1 MPDKTKPNKITVICT
16 ANICRSP
23 LGERLLA
30 QALSKEKDSARQLQV
45 VSAGVAAAFGNAA
58 SNFSVDVLK
67 EEGIDL
73 SDHKSQPLTQQLV
86 DESLF
91 IFGMTH
97 SHIDIVDAVF
107 ETREGQVCLFREFV
121 GPGKNPELPDPFG
134 GNLILYKQ
142 TLDAVKEAIPSLVEH
157 IKNNC

>member
-45 VSAGVAAAFGNAA
+45 VSAGVAAAVGNAA

-86 DESLF
+86 DESL
-91 IFGMTH
+91 
-97 SHIDIVDAVF
+97 
-107 ETREGQVCLFREFV
+107 L
-121 GPGKNPELPDPFG
+121 
-134 GNLILYKQ
+134 
-142 TLDAVKEAIPSLVEH
+142 SLA
-157 IKNNC
+157 

>member
-1 MPDKTKPNKITVICT
+1 MPHDKKPNKITVICT

-30 QALSKEKDSARQLQV
+30 QALEKEKGALRQFQV
-45 VSAGVAAAFGNAA
+45 VSAGVAAAPGNSA

-67 EEGIDL
+67 GEGIDL
-73 SDHKSQPLTQQLV
+73 SDHRSQPLTQQLV

-91 IFGMTH
+91 IFGMTQ
-97 SHIDIVDAVF
+97 SHLDIVDAIF
-107 ETREGQVCLFREFV
+107 NTREGQVRLFREFV

-157 IKNNC
+157 IQKHA